1 MADLFPLLQS
11 QEDVFLAWTAHP
23 ESVAWNLPSIIEL
36 GSGVSADRLET
47 ALRAVVA
54 VRGVLHTR
62 ISVAEPEP
70 CSNTAVQCQQQI
82 DWSLPVPIVRSHM
95 PSLDA
100 VRRYAHEEFVRPFA
114 ADGSEALCR
123 FEIVTTDD
131 NDSSTDTNLP
141 SVAKKQ
147 FVVLLLDVHHLI
159 ADGLT
164 LSRLLVGRDLPMAYA
179 GETLP
184 TDGDWWMGRWAQQE
198 RESFSSE
205 AYQLAREAVVA
216 RLADVEFVSLGRIS
230 ADVEG
235 LLLSAQGRIA
245 QSAVD
250 DWCSSNGVSPNVLF
264 LSAFA
269 LVLSRL
275 SRKNRLGLSVLHHGR
290 TDRRRRDAYGMFVTA
305 VPVVVALD
313 DAATLTVADLLRR
326 MRSEISL
333 GVRQGAY
340 PLAHYCRE
348 MGVSPGVT
356 FAFQSRDIHEG
367 LRLGDVDAV
376 ACQLRPRRVSSNL
389 SCMVY
394 VAGDTYEWRLEVSD
408 ARMSAEDV
416 EMVSGALGVVLQ
428 RLMADVNVPVASIAL
443 VSDDEKEKLLA
454 LGRGDDVDVDE
465 RLSVVERVLRCAA
478 QNPERVAVQDAD
490 GEMTYGALAFEVEAA
505 SLRLRERGV
514 GEGSLVSVEPRRNRW
529 LVVDVLAVMNV
540 GGGFFIPPVEGN
552 QRALSHSGESNERN
566 LLLSEGR
573 VEGGFS
579 YLILTSGSTG
589 HRKGVVIGRRAFL
602 HFVDFITNEWHLT
615 KDDRI
620 MLNSS
625 LSFDAAI
632 EDLFPVLTVG
642 GRLVMVPDDVRMNLA
657 ALARFIEENHITGG
671 CLTTR
676 LGQLLVAR
684 YNLPMRYLCLGGE
697 RLTSIAPS
705 RATIINTYGPTEF
718 TVDATWH
725 VVRPGRDYPDG
736 EIPIGRPLHRQRA
749 MVVDQCGQLLPRGAT
764 GELWLEGSQRAQVVI
779 ENLDDLSD
787 LNHLMISNT
796 LNAPY
801 PTGDLVRW
809 GLTDDNLYF
818 VGRADRQLKLRG
830 WRVEPAEVERAL
842 QALDGIEQVVVGV
855 REIRGRQHLCAW
867 YTSERSADFVPAVSA
882 LSLPRALVP
891 SAWCRVG
898 EMPLTQNGK
907 IDLTALPIPQLAAP
921 TTNQDPPKSPR
932 ERLLCEVF
940 AATLDLDD
948 VGATDDF
955 FALGGTSLD
964 AMQLLAAAEQRGLRM
979 NYGDVFRWRSPR
991 GIADGISHQT
1001 NHHIYQKNKE
1011 FGDCLEWE
1019 NHVEGPEKSDNKRT
1033 LPRRILI
1040 TGATGFLGVHVV
1052 AQLLTSANW
1061 GKSNGERLYCLVR
1074 AESPEAVRQRLR
1086 KELSL
1091 HGLRTVI
1098 ADHPALNF
1106 FTGDVTDKRSFAPL
1120 LNEGIEAVVHCAAN
1134 VRHFAPT
1141 PQITT
1146 DNESMTRCVI
1156 DFCAA
1161 TGAHL
1166 CMVSTVSVQNSQ
1178 GAGVNRQERVNL
1190 DNDYVQS
1197 KIRAE
1202 QLIAQAVADGHVQGE
1217 VVRVGSLLPSS
1228 PEGWRH
1234 PRWTATSLAGTLRLL
1249 RRLGV
1254 VGESI
1259 ASMKFPAES
1268 VDVVANQL
1276 VSLLGISLVSP
1287 RREKLRLVS
1296 LSSQRLTLM
1305 EIMEKESL
1313 SPSMPRIVFDSEFSA
1328 TLHRAFADP
1337 TLRPLLTP
1345 LMALADMAGVG
1356 KSR

>member
-1 MADLFPLLQS
+1 MAEPFPLLQS

-36 GSGVSADRLET
+36 GSDVSADRLET

-70 CSNTAVQCQQQI
+70 CSNNTIQCWQQI

-100 VRRYAHEEFVRPFA
+100 VRRYAREEFVRPFA

-123 FEIVTTDD
+123 FEIVTTDV
-131 NDSSTDTNLP
+131 NDSATETNIP
-141 SVAKKQ
+141 SVSKKQ

-164 LSRLLVGRDLPMAYA
+164 LSRLLVGRDLPMAYT
-179 GETLP
+179 GEPLP
-184 TDGDWWMGRWAQQE
+184 VDGDWWMGRWAKQE
-198 RESFSSE
+198 REGFSSA
-205 AYQLAREAVVA
+205 AYQMVREAVVA
-216 RLADVEFVSLGRIS
+216 RLSDVEFVSLGRMS
-230 ADVEG
+230 SDAEG
-235 LLLSAQGRIA
+235 LLLSAQGCIA
-245 QSAVD
+245 QNTVD
-250 DWCSSNGVSPNVLF
+250 DWCTSNGVSVNVLF

-290 TDRRRRDAYGMFVTA
+290 TDRRRRESYGMFVTA

-313 DAATLTVADLLRR
+313 DVSTLTVADLLRR
-326 MRSEISL
+326 MRSEMSL

-340 PLAHYCRE
+340 PFAHYCRE

-376 ACQLRPRRVSSNL
+376 ACQLRPRRVSSDL

-394 VAGDTYEWRLEVSD
+394 AVGDTYEWRLEVSD
-408 ARMSAEDV
+408 ARMSAEEV
-416 EMVSGALGVVLQ
+416 KMVSGALGVVLQ
-428 RLMADVNVPVASIAL
+428 RLMADVSAPVASIAL
-443 VSDDEKEKLLA
+443 VSDNEKEKLLA
-454 LGRGDDVDVDE
+454 LGRGADMAVDE
-465 RLSVVERVLRCAA
+465 RLSVVERVLRCAV

-490 GEMTYGALAFEVEAA
+490 GEMTYGALSHEVEIA
-505 SLRLRERGV
+505 SKRLRERGV
-514 GEGSLVSVEPRRNRW
+514 GEGTLVSVEPRRNRW

-540 GGGFFIPPVEGN
+540 GGGFFIPPVEEN
-552 QRALSHSGESNERN
+552 QRSLSHSGESNERN
-566 LLLSEGR
+566 MHLTKGR

-589 HRKGVVIGRRAFL
+589 HRKGVVIGRRALF
-602 HFVDFITNEWHLT
+602 HFVDFITNEWRLT

-620 MLNSS
+620 MLHSS

-642 GRLVMVPDDVRMNLA
+642 GRLVMVPNDVRMNLA
-657 ALARFIEENHITGG
+657 SLARFIEENHITGG

-684 YNLPMRYLCLGGE
+684 YNPPMRYLCLGGE
-697 RLTSIAPS
+697 RLTGIAPS

-725 VVRPGRDYPDG
+725 VVRPDRDYPGG
-736 EIPIGRPLHRQRA
+736 EIPLGRPLHRQHA

-764 GELWLEGSQRAQVVI
+764 GELWLEGSQRAQAVI

-787 LNHLMISNT
+787 LNHLMIPNT
-796 LNAPY
+796 LDAPY

-855 REIRGRQHLCAW
+855 REIHGRQHLCAW
-867 YTSERSADFVPAVSA
+867 YTSERSVDFAPAVSA

-907 IDLTALPIPQLAAP
+907 IDLTALPTPQLAAP
-921 TTNQDPPKSPR
+921 TTNQDPPQSPR

-940 AATLDLDD
+940 AATLDLDG
-948 VGATDDF
+948 VGGTDDF

-964 AMQLLAAAEQRGLRM
+964 AMQLLAAAEQRGLRL

-991 GIADGISHQT
+991 GIADGISNQT
-1001 NHHIYQKNKE
+1001 NHHVHQNNVEIR
-1011 FGDCLEWE
+1011 DCLEWE
-1019 NHVEGPEKSDNKRT
+1019 KHVDGQEKSDNKKN
-1033 LPRRILI
+1033 LPHRIML

-1052 AQLLTSANW
+1052 AQLLTSSHW
-1061 GKSNGERLYCLVR
+1061 GKSDVEHLYCLVR
-1074 AESPEAVRQRLR
+1074 AESPETARQRLCT
-1086 KELSL
+1086 ELSL
-1091 HGLRTVI
+1091 HGLPTVI
-1098 ADHPALNF
+1098 ADHPALQF
-1106 FTGDVTDKRSFAPL
+1106 FTGDATDERSFAQL
-1120 LNEGIEAVVHCAAN
+1120 LNEGIEAVIHCAAN

-1141 PQITT
+1141 PQIITA
-1146 DNESMTRCVI
+1146 NENMARCVI

-1166 CMVSTVSVQNSQ
+1166 CMISTVSVQNSQ
-1178 GAGVNRQERVNL
+1178 DAGVNRQERVTL

-1202 QLIAQAVADGHVQGE
+1202 QLMAQAVADGRIRGE
-1217 VVRVGSLLPSS
+1217 ILRVGSLLPSS
-1228 PEGWRH
+1228 PEGWHH

-1259 ASMKFPAES
+1259 AHVKFPAEC
-1268 VDVVANQL
+1268 VDVVAMQL
-1276 VSLLGISLVSP
+1276 VSLLGNSLVSP
-1287 RREKLRLVS
+1287 RREKLRLVT

-1305 EIMEKESL
+1305 EIMEKEGDS
-1313 SPSMPRIVFDSEFSA
+1313 SCMPRIVSDSEFSA
-1328 TLHRAFADP
+1328 ALRRAFADP

-1345 LMALADMAGVG
+1345 LMALADMAGITVCP
-1356 KSR
+1356 

>member
-54 VRGVLHTR
+54 ARGVLHTR

-70 CSNTAVQCQQQI
+70 CSNTTIQCRQQI

-100 VRRYAHEEFVRPFA
+100 VRCYAREEFVRPFA
-114 ADGSEALCR
+114 TDGSEALCR
-123 FEIVTTDD
+123 FEIVTTDV
-131 NDSSTDTNLP
+131 NDSATDKNLA
-141 SVAKKQ
+141 SVAKRQ

-184 TDGDWWMGRWAQQE
+184 TDSEWWMGRWAQQE
-198 RESFSSE
+198 REGFSSK
-205 AYQLAREAVVA
+205 AYQMAREAVVA
-216 RLADVEFVSLGRIS
+216 RLSGVEFVSLGRIS
-230 ADVEG
+230 SNAEG

-245 QSAVD
+245 QNAVD
-250 DWCSSNGVSPNVLF
+250 DWCRSNGVSPNVLF

-326 MRSEISL
+326 MRGEISL

-340 PLAHYCRE
+340 PFAHYCRE
-348 MGVSPGVT
+348 MSVSPGVT

-376 ACQLRPRRVSSNL
+376 ASQLRPRRVSADL

-394 VAGDTYEWRLEVSD
+394 AVGDAYEWRLEVSD
-408 ARMSAEDV
+408 SRMSAEDV

-428 RLMADVNVPVASIAL
+428 RLMADVNAPVASIAL
-443 VSDDEKEKLLA
+443 VSEDEKEKLLA
-454 LGRGDDVDVDE
+454 LGRGEDVVVDE

-490 GEMTYGALAFEVEAA
+490 GEMSYGVLAHEVEAA
-505 SLRLRERGV
+505 SKRLLERGV
-514 GEGSLVSVEPRRNRW
+514 GEGALVSIEPRRNRW
-529 LVVDVLAVMNV
+529 LVVDVLAVMKV

-552 QRALSHSGESNERN
+552 QWSLLHNGESNERN
-566 LLLSEGR
+566 MPLPKGKLE
-573 VEGGFS
+573 EGFS

-589 HRKGVVIGRRAFL
+589 HRKGVVIGRRALL
-602 HFVDFITNEWHLT
+602 HFVDFITNEWRLT

-620 MLNSS
+620 MLHSS

-676 LGQLLVAR
+676 LGELLIAR
-684 YNLPMRYLCLGGE
+684 YNPPMRYLCLGGE
-697 RLTSIAPS
+697 RLTGIAPS

-725 VVRPGRDYPDG
+725 IVRPERDYPGG
-736 EIPIGRPLHRQRA
+736 EIPIGRPLDRQRA
-749 MVVDQCGQLLPRGAT
+749 MVVDQCGQLLPCGAT
-764 GELWLEGSQRAQVVI
+764 GELWLEGSQRAQAVI

-787 LNHLMISNT
+787 LNHLMIPNS

-830 WRVEPAEVERAL
+830 WRVEPVEVERAL
-842 QALDGIEQVVVGV
+842 QSLDGIEQVVVGI

-867 YTSERSADFVPAVSA
+867 YTSERSADFFPAVSA

-907 IDLTALPIPQLAAP
+907 IDLTALPTPQLYAP
-921 TTNQDPPKSPR
+921 TTDQDPPQSPR
-932 ERLLCEVF
+932 ERLLCDVF
-940 AATLDLDD
+940 AETLDLDG

-964 AMQLLAAAEQRGLRM
+964 AMQLLAAAEQRGLRL

-1001 NHHIYQKNKE
+1001 NNHVYQNNIE
-1011 FGDCLEWE
+1011 ISDCLEWE
-1019 NHVEGPEKSDNKRT
+1019 HHVDGQEKSDNKRT
-1033 LPRRILI
+1033 LPRRILL

-1052 AQLLTSANW
+1052 AQLLTSTNW
-1061 GKSNGERLYCLVR
+1061 CKSSGGHLYCLIR
-1074 AESPEAVRQRLR
+1074 AESPEAARQRLR
-1086 KELSL
+1086 TELSL
-1091 HGLRTVI
+1091 HGLPTVI
-1098 ADHPALNF
+1098 ADHPALQF
-1106 FTGDVTDKRSFAPL
+1106 FTGDATDERSFAPL
-1120 LNEGIEAVVHCAAN
+1120 LNEGIETVVHCAAN

-1146 DNESMTRCVI
+1146 DNESLARCVI

-1166 CMVSTVSVQNSQ
+1166 CMVSTVSIQNSQ
-1178 GAGVNRQERVNL
+1178 DAEVNRQEGVTL

-1197 KIRAE
+1197 KICAE
-1202 QLIAQAVADGHVQGE
+1202 QLMAQAVADGRLRGE

-1228 PEGWRH
+1228 PEGWHH
-1234 PRWTATSLAGTLRLL
+1234 PRWIATSLSGTLRLL

-1259 ASMKFPAES
+1259 ARVKFPAEC
-1268 VDVVANQL
+1268 VDVVAHQL
-1276 VSLLGISLVSP
+1276 VSLLGDSLSSP
-1287 RREKLRLVS
+1287 RREKIRLVT
-1296 LSSQRLTLM
+1296 LSSQRLMLM
-1305 EIMEKESL
+1305 EIMEKEGN
-1313 SPSMPRIVFDSEFSA
+1313 SPCIPRIVSDSEFSA
-1328 TLHRAFADP
+1328 TLHRAFTDP
-1337 TLRPLLTP
+1337 TLRTLLTP
-1345 LMALADMAGVG
+1345 LMALADMAGIG
-1356 KSR
+1356 EI